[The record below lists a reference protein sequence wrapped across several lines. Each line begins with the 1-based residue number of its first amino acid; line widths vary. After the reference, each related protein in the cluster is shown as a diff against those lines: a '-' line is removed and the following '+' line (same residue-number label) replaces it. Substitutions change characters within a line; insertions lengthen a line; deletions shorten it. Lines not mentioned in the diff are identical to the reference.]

1 MSARLWPFVPVA
13 LLIMCVATQAVLFVA
28 ARSQPGL
35 RVEPNYYEK
44 AQRWDERQAEAR
56 AAEAKDPP

>member
-13 LLIMCVATQAVLFVA
+13 LLIFCVVTQAVLFMF

-35 RVEPNYYEK
+35 RVEANYYEK
-44 AQRWDERQAEAR
+44 AQRWDERQAAPE
-56 AAEAKDPP
+56 EKP